1 MLRKLSKIYD
11 MVVIAAIVLSL
22 LMVLIDFKAT
32 VIAIG
37 SLLTALIIKKLL
49 VFMFSAS
56 PKKKSVK
63 I

>member
-37 SLLTALIIKKLL
+37 SLLAALIIKKIL

>member
-1 MLRKLSKIYD
+1 MLRKLSKLYD

-22 LMVLIDFKAT
+22 LMVLIDFKIT
-32 VIAIG
+32 VIAVG
-37 SLLTALIIKKLL
+37 SLLAALFIKKLL
-49 VFMFSAS
+49 VFMLSTP

>member
-32 VIAIG
+32 AIAIA
-37 SLLTALIIKKLL
+37 SLLAALIVKKLL
-49 VFMFSAS
+49 VFIFSAS